1 MPHIIVEYT
10 PNLAEDLDVETL
22 LDVLHETALGLGVFP
37 RWGTRTLAMPATAA
51 RVGDRPGSG
60 PANGHVQI
68 RLTIAPGRPEELR
81 SRIADELFAAA
92 EKHLEPIAARRPVG
106 FQLTI
111 TEFDASV
118 TRTGGSI
125 AGSPTHRPPLD
136 A

>member
-10 PNLAEDLDVETL
+10 PNLAEELDVDTL

-37 RWGTRTLAMPATAA
+37 RRGTRTLAMPATAA
-51 RVGDRPGSG
+51 RVGDRPDAG
-60 PANGHVQI
+60 PDNGHVQI
-68 RLTIAPGRPEELR
+68 RLTIAPGRPEEVR
-81 SRIADELFAAA
+81 GRIADELFAAA
-92 EKHLEPIAARRPVG
+92 EKHLEPLAARRPVG

-111 TEFDASV
+111 TEFDPTV

-125 AGSPTHRPPLD
+125 ADSPGHRPPLD

>member
-10 PNLAEDLDVETL
+10 PNLAEELDVDTL
-22 LDVLHETALGLGVFP
+22 LDALHETARTLEVFP

-51 RVGDRPGSG
+51 RVGDRPEAG
-60 PANGHVQI
+60 PENGHVQI
-68 RLTIAPGRPEELR
+68 RLTIAPGRPEEVR
-81 SRIADELFAAA
+81 SRIADELFATA

-106 FQLTI
+106 FQLTL
-111 TEFDASV
+111 TEFDPTV